1 MHYKIIADSCCDYVQ
16 QGEDILSF
24 VTRVPLSIDLDG
36 RTFID
41 DGTVDCA
48 TFLADMA
55 KSRTAPRSAC
65 PSPMAFAEIQSNDDN
80 AHFFTPRSMYPK
92 QKGSV

>member
-41 DGTVDCA
+41 DG
-48 TFLADMA
+48 
-55 KSRTAPRSAC
+55 P
-65 PSPMAFAEIQSNDDN
+65 
-80 AHFFTPRSMYPK
+80 
-92 QKGSV
+92 

>member
-16 QGEDILSF
+16 QGEDIVSF

-41 DGTVDCA
+41 DASLDCA
-48 TFLADMA
+48 AFLADHPCREFLDHCQDLLLF
-55 KSRTAPRSAC
+55 KKEEQLR
-65 PSPMAFAEIQSNDDN
+65 QLLD
-80 AHFFTPRSMYPK
+80 
-92 QKGSV
+92 